1 MINLLPTPNIF
12 YSRLELQE
20 SPKLIPTENGIY
32 FWWIK
37 NLPEIVPVQDCLKL
51 GEYYLVYSGISLDKR
66 GKPNS
71 KSTLRTR
78 IRTHY
83 FGNAE
88 GSTLRRTLGILL
100 AQQSGFPLRRVGSG
114 KRITFTHLCE
124 QWLDHWMEENT
135 RISWILDPEPWVLE
149 ENMFKSVS
157 LPLNLK
163 GNEHVFKNTLSTL
176 RKEAIHQARM
186 LEIVNELGL
195 KRTKNSIV

>member
-1 MINLLPTPNIF
+1 MINSFLTPHIV
-12 YSRLELQE
+12 YSRSNLQE

-37 NLPEIVPVQDCLKL
+37 NLPDIVPLEGCIQF
-51 GEYYLVYSGISLDKR
+51 GEYYLVYSGISPDKK

-71 KSTLRTR
+71 KSTLKTR
-78 IRTHY
+78 LRTHY

-114 KRITFTHLCE
+114 KRMTFTHLGE
-124 QWLDHWMEENT
+124 QWLDQWMSENT
-135 RISWILDPEPWVLE
+135 RISWLLDSEPWVVE
-149 ENMFKSVS
+149 ENVLHTVA

-163 GNEHVFKNTLSTL
+163 GNEHAFKSTLSIL
-176 RKEAIHQARM
+176 RKEAISQARS
-186 LEIVNELGL
+186 LEIASELGMH
-195 KRTKNSIV
+195 RTNRS

>member
-1 MINLLPTPNIF
+1 MIHSCSLPNIL
-12 YSRLELQE
+12 YSRFDLQE
-20 SPKLIPTENGIY
+20 SSKLIPTENGIY

-37 NLPEIVPVQDCLKL
+37 NLPEIVPLEDCIQIK
-51 GEYYLVYSGISLDKR
+51 EYYLVYSGISPDKK

-78 IRTHY
+78 LRTHY

-114 KRITFTHLCE
+114 KRMTFTHLGE

-163 GNEHVFKNTLSTL
+163 RE
-176 RKEAIHQARM
+176 
-186 LEIVNELGL
+186 
-195 KRTKNSIV
+195 

>member
-1 MINLLPTPNIF
+1 M
-12 YSRLELQE
+12 
-20 SPKLIPTENGIY
+20 
-32 FWWIK
+32 
-37 NLPEIVPVQDCLKL
+37 PEIVPLEDCIQFK
-51 GEYYLVYSGISLDKR
+51 EYYLVYSGISPDKK

-78 IRTHY
+78 LRTHY

-114 KRITFTHLCE
+114 KRMTFTHLGE

-195 KRTKNSIV
+195 KRTKK